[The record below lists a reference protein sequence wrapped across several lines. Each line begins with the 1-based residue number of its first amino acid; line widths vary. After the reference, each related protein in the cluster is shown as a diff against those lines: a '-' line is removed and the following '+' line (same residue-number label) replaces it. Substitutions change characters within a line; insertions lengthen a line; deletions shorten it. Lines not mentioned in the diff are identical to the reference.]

1 VAIDSAVS
9 REELEQL
16 VAAYRRALEMH
27 HSSRPGSRARRRWAR
42 ESERVAEQFE
52 HALDTAFVDQ
62 ELRKS
67 WREHLHD
74 RGPEPAEPH
83 GTRPVLFRGRSDAG
97 SRIEIRPGPEG
108 DIRPGPKGD
117 LDVLVDGVEVA
128 RLDRADELLT
138 TTAGLTFPLDRDE
151 FTETFE
157 ASAEALEALGETVA
171 RGEPAPSA
179 FAGELVADG
188 LLDRS
193 LGLTPRGR
201 RALAGEGSGHE
212 AVRPR
217 LAAPIEIAVRGAVSR
232 GARRMLRVQLADLAR
247 VAPRPVLFARGE
259 LVHED
264 DPALERPAIAK
275 ATIGMN
281 GRVVRA
287 HVAAPDPTQAIRLV
301 VDRLQRLLR
310 ELRERD
316 EAGRRAPRDV
326 EPLGDLSAVR
336 PERRSLPSADR
347 ELVRRKTF
355 ALERLTAAE
364 AMTEMELLDHD
375 FYLFTNSRTGAE
387 NVVYR
392 RADGDIG
399 LDEHA
404 PALGVA
410 EALEAL
416 DAVEAP
422 FFFFVERESGRG
434 AVVYHRYDGHN
445 GLITAA

>member
-1 VAIDSAVS
+1 VVIDSAVS

-16 VAAYRRALEMH
+16 VAAYRRALTMH
-27 HSSRPGSRARRRWAR
+27 RRSRPGSRARRRWVR
-42 ESERVAEQFE
+42 ESERVAEHFE
-52 HALDTAFVDQ
+52 SALDAAVADE

-67 WREHLHD
+67 WREHLHN
-74 RGPEPAEPH
+74 RGPEPVEPH
-83 GTRPVLFRGRSDAG
+83 STRPVLFRGRSDAG
-97 SRIEIRPGPEG
+97 SRIEIRPGPKG
-108 DIRPGPKGD
+108 DIRAGPEGD
-117 LDVLVDGVEVA
+117 LDVRVDGVEVE

-138 TTAGLTFPLDRDE
+138 MTAGLTLRLDVDE

-157 ASAEALEALGETVA
+157 ASAEALEALSETIA
-171 RGEPAPSA
+171 LGEPAPSA
-179 FAGELVADG
+179 FAAELMADG

-201 RALAGEGSGHE
+201 RALAGAGPGH
-212 AVRPR
+212 ATRRPG
-217 LAAPIEIAVRGAVSR
+217 LEAPIEITARGTVSR
-232 GARRMLRVQLADLAR
+232 GARRRLHAELAELAR

-275 ATIGMN
+275 AKVGMS

-287 HVAAPDPTQAIRLV
+287 HVAAPDSTQAIRLV

-310 ELRERD
+310 DVGDRD
-316 EAGRRAPRDV
+316 EAGRRAPRGG
-326 EPLGDLSAVR
+326 EPLGELSAVR
-336 PERRSLPSADR
+336 PERRSLPPADR
-347 ELVRRKTF
+347 ELVGRKSF
-355 ALERLTAAE
+355 ALERMTPSE
-364 AMTEMELLDHD
+364 ATSEMELLDHD
-375 FYLFTNSRTGAE
+375 FYLFTNVETGAE

-392 RADGDIG
+392 RADGATG
-399 LDEHA
+399 LDEHG
-404 PALGVA
+404 PVLGVA

-434 AVVYHRYDGHN
+434 AVVYRRYDGHD

>member
-1 VAIDSAVS
+1 MAIDFAVS

-16 VAAYRRALEMH
+16 VAAYRRAQKMH
-27 HSSRPGSRARRRWAR
+27 RSSRRGSRARRRWTR
-42 ESERVAEQFE
+42 ESERVAEHFE
-52 HALDTAFVDQ
+52 SALDAAVAD
-62 ELRKS
+62 EDLRKS

-83 GTRPVLFRGRSDAG
+83 GTRPVLFRRRSGAG
-97 SRIEIRPGPEG
+97 SRIEIRSGPKG
-108 DIRPGPKGD
+108 DIRPGPEGD
-117 LDVLVDGVEVA
+117 LDVLVDGVEVE
-128 RLDRADELLT
+128 RLDRADELFA
-138 TTAGLTFPLDRDE
+138 TTAGLTLRLDVDE

-157 ASAEALEALGETVA
+157 ASAEAREALGETVA
-171 RGEPAPSA
+171 RGEPAPAA
-179 FAGELVADG
+179 FAGELMADG

-201 RALAGEGSGHE
+201 RALAEEGFRRE
-212 AVRPR
+212 AVGPG
-217 LAAPIEIAVRGAVSR
+217 LEAPIEITLRGAVSR
-232 GARRMLRVQLADLAR
+232 GARRRLRAELADLAR

-316 EAGRRAPRDV
+316 EAGRRVPRGG

-347 ELVRRKTF
+347 ELVSRKTF
-355 ALERLTAAE
+355 ALEHITPAE
-364 AMTEMELLDHD
+364 AKSEMELLDHD
-375 FYLFTNSRTGAE
+375 FYLFTNAETGAE

-392 RADGDIG
+392 RADGATG
-399 LDEHA
+399 LDEHG
-404 PALGVA
+404 PVLRVA

-434 AVVYHRYDGHN
+434 AVVYRRYDGHD
-445 GLITAA
+445 GLIKAA